1 MSQIVVFGAGGRAG
15 REAVAEARRRG
26 HGVTAVVRDPGR
38 HEGLA
43 GDRVSV
49 AAGDVTTVDS
59 VATLAVGHDAAV
71 CAVYDPAADAHA
83 FYTAAARALRDGLPR
98 AGVTR
103 LVVVGLASIL
113 PTADGAALMDT
124 PGYPQEYRSF
134 YLAHAAGVTVLRGS
148 TGPLD
153 WVVVSPSGDFDHG
166 AGRSGRYRRAPADA
180 ASRISYADLAV
191 ALLDEVDTPRHH
203 RTHVGVEADR

>member
-15 REAVAEARRRG
+15 RAAVTEARRRG

-59 VATLAVGHDAAV
+59 VAALSAGHDAAI

-83 FYTAAARALRDGLPR
+83 FYTGAARALRDGLPR

-103 LVVVGLASIL
+103 LLVVGLASIL
-113 PTADGAALMDT
+113 PTAGGVALMDT
-124 PGYPQEYRSF
+124 PGYPQEYRPF
-134 YLAHAAGVTVLRGS
+134 LLAHAAGATVLRESG
-148 TGPLD
+148 GALD
-153 WVVVSPSGDFDHG
+153 WLIVSPSGDFDHG
-166 AGRSGRYRRAPADA
+166 AGRSGRYRTAPADA

-191 ALLDEVDTPRHH
+191 ALLDEIDMPKHH
-203 RTHVGVEADR
+203 RTHLGVETAR